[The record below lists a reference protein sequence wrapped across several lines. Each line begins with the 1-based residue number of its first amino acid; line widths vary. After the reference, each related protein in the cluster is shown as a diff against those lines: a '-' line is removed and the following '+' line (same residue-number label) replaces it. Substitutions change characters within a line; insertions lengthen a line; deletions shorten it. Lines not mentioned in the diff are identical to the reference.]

1 MADPGAHDRSIWIGE
16 QAVLDVAGRAN
27 TAVDA
32 LGRTYGQV
40 AKGGSIIIG
49 GEIDAKLAS
58 ATASDAY
65 VIVRE
70 GARLEASGSE
80 TVLDIAGQGPTRVAT
95 DGGRISLSSYNGLFL
110 EGHLRAAAGGVGAAG
125 GRLDIALETP
135 LYVDSASNAV
145 RAPREMIIGQAPA
158 DKPLAPDRRP
168 GEGAAGLRY
177 GQTRLSADGLMA
189 GGFDNLSLL
198 SNGLLSF
205 DGDVNLHM
213 NQSLTLYAGALSLAD
228 ASASTTRVDLS
239 APYLRLSGVGTY
251 HAGFG
256 LIRPRLTNNP
266 TTQLSDATFNAS
278 ADLLDVGNGLSFG
291 TQGSI
296 LQLGAPAVAYGRRA
310 FGQVSLDSRGDLRFL
325 APNDGAEKPG
335 CGRRVT

>member
-1 MADPGAHDRSIWIGE
+1 
-16 QAVLDVAGRAN
+16 
-27 TAVDA
+27 
-32 LGRTYGQV
+32 
-40 AKGGSIIIG
+40 
-49 GEIDAKLAS
+49 
-58 ATASDAY
+58 
-65 VIVRE
+65 
-70 GARLEASGSE
+70 
-80 TVLDIAGQGPTRVAT
+80 
-95 DGGRISLSSYNGLFL
+95 
-110 EGHLRAAAGGVGAAG
+110 
-125 GRLDIALETP
+125 
-135 LYVDSASNAV
+135 
-145 RAPREMIIGQAPA
+145 
-158 DKPLAPDRRP
+158 
-168 GEGAAGLRY
+168 
-177 GQTRLSADGLMA
+177 
-189 GGFDNLSLL
+189 
-198 SNGLLSF
+198 
-205 DGDVNLHM
+205 
-213 NQSLTLYAGALSLAD
+213 LSLAET
-228 ASASTTRVDLS
+228 SASTTRVDLS

>member
-1 MADPGAHDRSIWIGE
+1 VPEQITVEGELNAWGGTIDIRQQQFGSNKPATSIVVADPSAHDRSIWIGE

-40 AKGGSIIIG
+40 GKGGSIIIG
-49 GEIDAKLAS
+49 GEIDAKLAT
-58 ATASDAY
+58 ATAADAY

-95 DGGRISLSSYNGLFL
+95 DGGRISLGSYNGLFL
-110 EGHLRAAAGGVGAAG
+110 EGHLRAAAGGVGAA

-158 DKPLAPDRRP
+158 DKPLAPDLRP

-177 GQTRLSADGLMA
+177 GQTRLSADSLMA

-205 DGDVNLHM
+205 AGDVNLH
-213 NQSLTLYAGALSLAD
+213 
-228 ASASTTRVDLS
+228 
-239 APYLRLSGVGTY
+239 
-251 HAGFG
+251 
-256 LIRPRLTNNP
+256 
-266 TTQLSDATFNAS
+266 
-278 ADLLDVGNGLSFG
+278 
-291 TQGSI
+291 
-296 LQLGAPAVAYGRRA
+296 
-310 FGQVSLDSRGDLRFL
+310 
-325 APNDGAEKPG
+325 
-335 CGRRVT
+335 